1 MLNFHQ
7 KFPVYLNLLHAR
19 NKNSN
24 KKYFL
29 KMYYTH
35 TTFNSLRTTLENTR
49 KLQIVVASNA

>member
-49 KLQIVVASNA
+49 KL